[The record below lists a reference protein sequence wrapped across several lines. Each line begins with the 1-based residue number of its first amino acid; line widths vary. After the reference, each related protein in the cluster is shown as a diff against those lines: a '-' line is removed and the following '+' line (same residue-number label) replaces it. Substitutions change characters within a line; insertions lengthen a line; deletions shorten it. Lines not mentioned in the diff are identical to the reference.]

1 MTTEEF
7 STSFD
12 TLLNSYASQ
21 IPMGNETSK
30 QEIVLDEYEKSV
42 FLTLA
47 QEEIVINIYNG
58 KNPYGDSFE
67 STEEIRR
74 YLDSLVKTKV
84 YEESNVTGQETKKLS
99 PNSVFYELPTDLAF
113 ITMEQITYDD
123 EDLGC
128 YSGSSASVY
137 PVTQDEYSKIKNNP
151 FRGPTKYKA
160 IRLDFGNNIVELIPK
175 FKIGTYMVKYIAK
188 PSPIILENLPDGLK
202 IEGEHIKTECELNS
216 ILHRVILERAVNM
229 AVQSRLIYAK

>member
-123 EDLGC
+123 DDFGC
-128 YSGSSASVY
+128 YNSSSASVY

-202 IEGEHIKTECELNS
+202 IEGEHIKKECELNS

>member
-99 PNSVFYELPTDLAF
+99 PNSVFYELPPDLAF

-202 IEGEHIKTECELNS
+202 IEGEDTKKECELNS

>member
-21 IPMGNETSK
+21 IPMGNETSR

-123 EDLGC
+123 KSLGC
-128 YSGSSASVY
+128 YNGSSASVY

-202 IEGEHIKTECELNS
+202 IEGESTKKECELNS
-216 ILHRVILERAVNM
+216 ILHRIILERAVNM

>member
-202 IEGEHIKTECELNS
+202 IEGEDTKKECELNS